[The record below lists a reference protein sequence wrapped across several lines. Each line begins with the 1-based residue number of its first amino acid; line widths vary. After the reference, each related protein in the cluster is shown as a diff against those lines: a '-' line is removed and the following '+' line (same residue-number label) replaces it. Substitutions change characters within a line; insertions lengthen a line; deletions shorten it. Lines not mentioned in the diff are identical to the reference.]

1 MIIHNICTDLLS
13 GLLHV
18 QVQYTAD
25 TAHAFVINSR
35 LPLKKWVQI
44 VMSVDDTTVYVTTRQ
59 HNGHVLVREENA
71 VHNE

>member
-1 MIIHNICTDLLS
+1 M
-13 GLLHV
+13 

-25 TAHAFVINSR
+25 VGHAFVINSR

-59 HNGHVLVREENA
+59 YKEHVLEKEANA
-71 VHNE
+71 VHKE